1 MTVVHQ
7 EVGAVLF
14 RRNRILRRGP
24 EDLERFDT
32 KLDAAGRTSFFPH
45 RAGDAHRRFLRRRIR
60 RRPRLLG
67 HFLLEDDALQV
78 SAAIPH
84 DRKLQLPRRTLVVQ
98 PPIDGDLFADMLR
111 QILDPNSAHKGG
123 GLYAEVALGT
133 FTLRLC
139 GTIVITSGVSIVTT
153 SPSMPRWRWRLE
165 DWIFT
170 REVRKERKPGASR
183 TRPARECATKLRS
196 ANPGHDGSQATA

>member
-1 MTVVHQ
+1 MAVVHQ
-7 EVGAVLF
+7 KVGAVLL

-24 EDLERFDT
+24 EDFEGLDAE
-32 KLDAAGRTSFFPH
+32 LDAAGRTSLFSH
-45 RAGDAHRRFLRRRIR
+45 RAGNTHRSFLRRRIR
-60 RRPRLLG
+60 RRPRLLS
-67 HFLLEDDALQV
+67 HFLLEDDALQIP
-78 SAAIPH
+78 AAIPN
-84 DRKLQLPRRTLVVQ
+84 DRKLQLPRGALVVQ
-98 PPIDGDLFADMLR
+98 PPIDGDLFAHMLR

-139 GTIVITSGVSIVTT
+139 GTIVITRGVSIVTT
-153 SPSMPRWRWRLE
+153 SPSMPRWRWGLE

-183 TRPARECATKLRS
+183 TRPAR
-196 ANPGHDGSQATA
+196 